1 MTAEKE
7 GSSMKR
13 RFLISFF
20 AMVFLIMLTLPAI
33 ASDTIKVAYIDP
45 LSGAFAGVGDAG
57 YKHFQY
63 NAELINAKGGV
74 LGGKKLEIVPFDNK
88 VSAKE
93 SLIQLKSAIDQG
105 INIITQGNGSSVAGA
120 LIDALNKHNKRNPDN
135 PVIFLNYAA
144 VTPAF
149 TEEKCSFWH
158 FRFDAHVDMKIA
170 AITDYIKGEP
180 SIKKVYLI
188 NQDYVFGHSVS
199 KAAKEMLA
207 AKRPDIEIVGD
218 TFTPL
223 GKVKDFSPYI
233 AKIQASGA
241 DTIITGNWG
250 ADMSLLVKA
259 AKTAGLDSKFFTFY
273 GSGLGAPKAI
283 GEAGV
288 DKLISVTEWHLNLSV
303 EENNKADEEFFLGYQ
318 EKYSNN
324 GDVPYYYGRIG
335 TTMNMLAA
343 AIDKAGSTNPKAIAF
358 ALENMEYETPYGKV
372 LMRGEDHQLI
382 QPLYLSVY
390 AKAGQGTVKYDSE
403 NTGIGFKTVKR
414 IEAGAT
420 ARPTPCK
427 MKRPKK

>member
-1 MTAEKE
+1 MNKKFFT
-7 GSSMKR
+7 GL
-13 RFLISFF
+13 FGILFF
-20 AMVFLIMLTLPAI
+20 ATTAVFAVTAM
-33 ASDTIKVAYIDP
+33 ASDTIKIAYIDP

-88 VSAKE
+88 ISAKE

-105 INIITQGNGSSVAGA
+105 IQIIVQGNGSSVGGA
-120 LIDALNKHNKRNPDN
+120 LIGALEKHNKRNPDK
-135 PVIFLNYAA
+135 PVIYLNVGAI
-144 VTPAF
+144 TPAF
-149 TEEKCSFWH
+149 TNEKCSFWH

-170 AITDYIKGEP
+170 AITNYIKGNKN
-180 SIKKVYLI
+180 IKKVYLI

-199 KAAKEMLA
+199 AAAKTMLA
-207 AKRPDIEIVGD
+207 EKCPDIKIVGN

-259 AKTAGLDSKFFTFY
+259 AKNNGLDSRFFTFY

-283 GEAGV
+283 ADAGI
-288 DKLISVTEWHLNLSV
+288 DKLVSVTEWHINLSV

-324 GDVPYYYGRIG
+324 GNVPYYYGRYG
-335 TTMNMLAA
+335 TAINMLAA
-343 AIDKAGSTNPKAIAF
+343 AIEKAGSENPKAIAF
-358 ALENMEYETPYGKV
+358 ALENLEYETPYGKV
-372 LMRGEDHQLI
+372 LMRGEDHQLL

-390 AKAGQGTVKYDSE
+390 AKAGVGTVKYDAE
-403 NTGIGFKTVKR
+403 NTGIGFKTIKR
-414 IEAGAT
+414 IEAGNT
-420 ARPTPCK
+420 AMPTTCQ